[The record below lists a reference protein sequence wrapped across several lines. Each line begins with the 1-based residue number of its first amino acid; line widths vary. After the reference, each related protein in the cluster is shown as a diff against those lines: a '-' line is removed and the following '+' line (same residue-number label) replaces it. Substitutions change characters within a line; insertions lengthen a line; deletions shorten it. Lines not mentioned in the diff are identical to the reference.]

1 MPKAMLATMS
11 LAALL
16 SSAGALAIEF
26 SLMALGPD
34 WDGGEDDAVDVRFES
49 ENGVWSYQGLLG
61 DTNIKYNITATYH
74 RDSDQIYFIA
84 TDIYSAGSGSGTP
97 SVDPDRRLYATPRD
111 FSQIQPVST
120 TKLVSQSGS
129 ELPQAMTFAGD
140 QLYVVYKDKSID
152 RVNRTTGAST
162 AFATLPV
169 TPRGVGMGYD
179 HENGRLIVT
188 TGGLN
193 ETKTIYAVNSS
204 SGAVTTLHSEISF
217 YCIWQGLAY
226 LGNDQLLAVGTGS
239 DCTELAQIDLASGAV
254 TTRSLYSVDW
264 GGGDIGNSY
273 TGRDPNNWLYVDTD
287 LVALMRISPWRP
299 DPPTMKSAT
308 AGNTEALVDFD
319 PPVRD
324 GDSAIT
330 GYTLTEEGSGAT
342 YACAGSPCTVT
353 GLTNGQTYRFTV
365 IATNQVGDSDPSQ
378 STEVTL
384 PVPDRDSDGVADDVD
399 NCPDAANPDQA
410 DLDEDGVGDACDSD
424 DDDDGDND
432 GADNCPL
439 IANPDQLDS
448 DSDGTG
454 DACDS
459 DDDDDGADD
468 GPDNCPLVANAN
480 QLDTDSDGTGDACDT
495 DDDDDGDNDGADN
508 CPLIANPDQLDTDS
522 DGTGDACDNDD
533 DGDGVVDTL
542 DAYPND
548 PTRWAR
554 EVPFFGAWPSGVL
567 ALLILVLGLRR
578 MNGSARGL

>member
-34 WDGGEDDAVDVRFES
+34 WEGEENDAIDARFNS
-49 ENGVWSYQGLLG
+49 VSNSWVYDSDAG
-61 DTNIKYNITATYH
+61 DTGINYNVAAAFH

-84 TDIYSAGSGSGTP
+84 SATWAYGNGGNAAP
-97 SVDPDRRLYATPRD
+97 DPADRRLYQTPRN
-111 FSQIQPVST
+111 FSQIQQVGNS
-120 TKLVSQSGS
+120 KLISASGS
-129 ELPQAMTFAGD
+129 DLPQAMAFAGD
-140 QLYVVYKDKSID
+140 QLFVVYRDKSID
-152 RVNRTTGAST
+152 RVDRSTGVSSS
-162 AFATLPV
+162 FATLPV
-169 TPRGVGMGYD
+169 TPKGVGLGYD
-179 HENGRLIVT
+179 HENERLIVAV
-188 TGGLN
+188 GGLDKP
-193 ETKTIYAVNSS
+193 KTIYAVDTATGS
-204 SGAVTTLHSEISF
+204 VITLLSNISY
-217 YCIWQGLAY
+217 YCLWQGLAY
-226 LGNDQLLAVGTGS
+226 LGNGDVLAVGTGL
-239 DCTELAQIDLASGAV
+239 DCTELAKINLSTGQVTTLPLYVYDEGNGVTSNRYTDSQDEVPAV
-254 TTRSLYSVDW
+254 TA
-264 GGGDIGNSY
+264 
-273 TGRDPNNWLYVDTD
+273 TD

-424 DDDDGDND
+424 DD
-432 GADNCPL
+432 
-439 IANPDQLDS
+439 
-448 DSDGTG
+448 
-454 DACDS
+454 
-459 DDDDDGADD
+459 
-468 GPDNCPLVANAN
+468 
-480 QLDTDSDGTGDACDT
+480 
-495 DDDDDGDNDGADN
+495 
-508 CPLIANPDQLDTDS
+508 
-522 DGTGDACDNDD
+522 
-533 DGDGVVDTL
+533 GDGVVDTL